1 MATDPISALRNTSI
15 IPNTTKTSG
24 AKGSFA
30 DALSQATGAA
40 PKTAAQELEDYVKM
54 TPEQRMRADL
64 LKKLGLT
71 EDDVAGMSPEERK
84 GVEAKLRE
92 LVQQQMEE
100 ASAKQTT
107 RIDTVA

>member
-15 IPNTTKTSG
+15 ITNTTKTSG
-24 AKGSFA
+24 TGSGFA

-40 PKTAAQELEDYVKM
+40 PKTAAQQLEDYVNM

-71 EDDVAGMSPEERK
+71 EEDLANMSPEERM

-92 LVQQQMEE
+92 LVQQQMQE
-100 ASAKQTT
+100 ASTRQGQ